1 MGHGGEKLMHY
12 VITLGGV
19 GLSGRAKAVRQ
30 KTLLQNYNYQ
40 PGHSYEVALASRQNR
55 VYSELLTEL
64 GFECKMVSTNPNTD
78 NRIEGWF
85 KSVQ

>member
-1 MGHGGEKLMHY
+1 MHH

-19 GLSGRAKAVRQ
+19 GMGGRAKAVHQ
-30 KTLLQNYNYQ
+30 KAELSNTDYQ
-40 PGHSYEVALASRQNR
+40 PGHSYEVALAGRQNR
-55 VYSELLTEL
+55 VYRKLLTEL
-64 GFECKMVSTNPNTD
+64 GFECKMVSTNPNTG